1 MTGLGDTAPETSYSA
16 NADFWVT
23 IIRDRLDRY
32 RSELTDRAVLE
43 AIGPLD
49 GLTCLDAGCG
59 EGYLSRIMAQN
70 GAHAIGIDACTD
82 LIKSAQELATDNGL
96 AIDYR
101 VGTVDNLPIPDGQ
114 FDVVVCNHLI
124 NDLEDIATPFREFAR
139 VTREGGRIVILMLH
153 PCFYGANAERSVNS
167 RCPTPN
173 EYFRLRTIEQ
183 QFKVAGITSPA
194 KVVMWFRPL
203 EDYVSALHESGYY
216 VTSLNEPHPSPDQ
229 LATDLWWR
237 DNFVRPLFMLIIAR
251 KVTATRCHNSLG
263 RV

>member
-1 MTGLGDTAPETSYSA
+1 LTSLGDTTRENSYTA

-43 AIGPLD
+43 AIGPPD
-49 GLTCLDAGCG
+49 GLTILDAGCG
-59 EGYLSRIMAQN
+59 EGYLSRIMAQD
-70 GAHAIGIDACTD
+70 GAYTIGIDACTN
-82 LIKSAQELATDNGL
+82 LIKSAQELATDKGL
-96 AIDYR
+96 VIDYR
-101 VGTVDNLPIPDGQ
+101 VGTVDDLPIPDGQ
-114 FDVVVCNHLI
+114 CDVVVCNHLI

-153 PCFYGANAERSVNS
+153 PCFYGANAERSVNNK
-167 RCPTPN
+167 CPTPD

-183 QFKVAGITSPA
+183 QFKVAGIASPA

-203 EDYVSALHESGYY
+203 EDYVSELHESGYY

-229 LATDLWWR
+229 LAADSWWR
-237 DNFVRPLFMLIIAR
+237 DNFVRPLFMLIVAR
-251 KVTATRCHNSLG
+251 KGHRDPVP
-263 RV
+263 